1 MRKKLHESFIGM
13 YNEDRVDI
21 YLKLGGRIMGE
32 LLSIRNL
39 VKKYGDLTAVDGLDL
54 SVQEGELFAFL
65 GPNGAGKS
73 TTINILCT
81 ILQKTSGEITIDGLR
96 LGKDDEAIRNVIGV
110 VFQHSFLDDRL
121 SVEENLSSRASF
133 YNLSKADTKKRIQE
147 LTGLCG
153 LGDFLHRPYGKLSGG
168 QRRRADVARALLNK
182 PKLLFLDEPTTGLD
196 PQTRN
201 KIWDAVEELDYGKL
215 LVVDTPMNLKS
226 EYAPTNLKLMV
237 NDIDKVKSYFETQG
251 ILPSI
256 NGNIVETIIKHS
268 KDALPILNDLD
279 SQIDNFEVTE
289 GNMDAVFMRFTGRA
303 IRGEGEE

>member
-1 MRKKLHESFIGM
+1 
-13 YNEDRVDI
+13 
-21 YLKLGGRIMGE
+21 MGE

-81 ILQKTSGEITIDGLR
+81 ILQKTSGEITIDGLK

-121 SVEENLSSRASF
+121 SVEENLASRASF

-153 LGDFLHRPYGKLSGG
+153 LGDFLRRPYGKLSGG

-201 KIWDAVEELDYGKL
+201 KIWDAVEELRTNHGTTVFMTTHYMEEAARCDRVAILDYGKL

-251 ILPSI
+251 ILTSI
-256 NGNIVETIIKHS
+256 NGNLVETIIKHS
-268 KDALPILNDLD
+268 KDALPILNGLEK
-279 SQIDNFEVTE
+279 QIDNFEVTE